1 MVNYILNIFIQMV
14 GMMDNSSLSTNL
26 RQLMRINGNLS
37 TSELAR
43 AVKLP
48 QPTIHHILS
57 GSTKNPRKKA
67 LEALSDYFSISV
79 QQLIGEA
86 ELPSVIPETIKED
99 LHLKTVP
106 VIDWHVL
113 KQWPQL
119 GNEKRANAK
128 EVLLDK
134 NVSPNSFAIVMTD
147 SNMEPFFPKDS
158 LLIFDHEKQPK
169 DRDFVIVCE
178 SQSDDILFNRFFID
192 ENESYLRQE
201 LDDGN
206 VRLIKLNQAKDKILG
221 TLTEVRI
228 QY

>member
-1 MVNYILNIFIQMV
+1 
-14 GMMDNSSLSTNL
+14 
-26 RQLMRINGNLS
+26 MRINGNLS